1 MPPQASRL
9 TSSERAE
16 LRRRDAQTEAILA
29 QLAQGGSGRP
39 MPSHTTPSPDAY
51 QGNLNNVLL
60 GGRDAAI
67 RAPTRSER
75 AWGIVERLGENLV
88 GMPSAAL
95 SALQVHP
102 SQFLDRRR
110 ERGESN
116 RRWQD
121 QTAGLSRAEIDAGI
135 DAGTIDTSTL
145 GGNDP
150 VVEAMLTGPVG
161 GTRRAAAG
169 VLGEIPGL
177 GAAHR
182 IVSPRHRPS
191 RAENVAL
198 GLYHPV
204 GEGKKLRVPVAEM
217 TSEHM
222 PSSVSMADARMI
234 NPASMEGGAIIPATG
249 DRSRAGTRLTA
260 VGSTPLDQ
268 PVLLEGGPDFMRTH
282 ASEGAAWASTKN
294 ALTKLAN
301 RSRQA
306 SEASLRHGGTG
317 DVYMVYMPQHHAAV
331 DFSAMMSDALMAQ
344 IAASKVTRRSGAAFD
359 RVIKNTRPEWK
370 GIFHP
375 GAKEQLAQTGELRH
389 EFVNAMKLD
398 EFAGRGFPD
407 VTATRTAIIEPALMD
422 IPSYHGGFSVAK
434 IDPAGRVIDAPAV
447 PHRTYNTQLAGEY
460 AGRLPGNVPPDVMFP
475 DFYRSRRAAGKPL
488 SRDIRSFLLSNPLQ
502 IATPAWVRE
511 NADFLARTGAVTA
524 LLVAG
529 KESTP
534 VEE

>member
-1 MPPQASRL
+1 V
-9 TSSERAE
+9 AE
-16 LRRRDAQTEAILA
+16 GWDKETVKELDAVPEPIV
-29 QLAQGGSGRP
+29 SP

-51 QGNLNNVLL
+51 QGDLNDVLL

-75 AWGIVERLGENLV
+75 AWGMVEDVGEGLPGPLKLALGAV
-88 GMPSAAL
+88 GLDP
-95 SALQVHP
+95 QWWV
-102 SQFLDRRR
+102 DRRATEAAEDR
-110 ERGESN
+110 
-116 RRWQD
+116 QY
-121 QTAGLSRAEIDAGI
+121 QAQIAGLTDDEIVRGI
-135 DAGTIDTSTL
+135 MAGTVKP
-145 GGNDP
+145 P
-150 VVEAMLTGPVG
+150 VSVG
-161 GTRRAAAG
+161 VMAD
-169 VLGEIPGL
+169 LPGL

-204 GEGKKLRVPVAEM
+204 GEGKKLRVPVTEM
-217 TSEHM
+217 TSEYM
-222 PSSVSMADARMI
+222 PSSVSMADTRTI

-317 DVYMVYMPQHHAAV
+317 DVYMVYMPQDHAAV

-375 GAKEQLAQTGELRH
+375 GAKEQLAQSGELRH

-460 AGRLPGNVPPDVMFP
+460 AGRLPGNVPPDAMFP
-475 DFYRSRRAAGKPL
+475 DFYRSRRAAGKPP
-488 SRDIRSFLLSNPLQ
+488 SRDIRSFLLSNPIQ